1 MANRRSRPEERLAG
15 VRVRA
20 GHVGTTRSRR
30 ASLAHGRLAQPDAER
45 RPSAAAARGGGV
57 MRIETLTDAD
67 SVARAGAAFTVAE
80 ARVAVAARGRFIMAV
95 SGGRTPWTMLRAL
108 ADEPMPWADVHVV
121 QVDERVA
128 PEGDADRN
136 LTHLR
141 ESLLAHCP
149 LDPAQVH
156 AMPVESPDLAAASER
171 YASTLR
177 EIAGAPVVVDL
188 AHLGLGPDGHTASLV
203 PGDPV
208 LDVTNADVAPAGP
221 YQGRRRMT
229 LTYPLLNR
237 SRRILWLVTGHEKVD
252 MLPRLYEGDRSIPAG
267 RISRH
272 QSVVLADEEA
282 AARVVRSVRL

>member
-1 MANRRSRPEERLAG
+1 MNIETL
-15 VRVRA
+15 
-20 GHVGTTRSRR
+20 
-30 ASLAHGRLAQPDAER
+30 PDAE
-45 RPSAAAARGGGV
+45 
-57 MRIETLTDAD
+57 
-67 SVARAGAAFTVAE
+67 SVARAAASFTAAE
-80 ARVAVAARGRFIMAV
+80 ARAAVAARGRFIMAV
-95 SGGRTPWTMLRAL
+95 SGGRTPWKMLRVL

-128 PEGDADRN
+128 PPGDADRN

-149 LDPAQVH
+149 LVPEHVH
-156 AMPVESPDLAAASER
+156 AMPVESPDLEAASER
-171 YASTLR
+171 YALTLR
-177 EIAGAPVVVDL
+177 EIAGSPAVLDL

-208 LDVTNADVAPAGP
+208 LDITSADVALTGI

-237 SRRILWLVTGHEKVD
+237 SRRILWLVTGHDKVD
-252 MLPRLYEGDRSIPAG
+252 TLPRLIDGDRSIPAG
-267 RISRH
+267 RISRE

-282 AARVVRSVRL
+282 AARVRPQAARR